1 MKSEERRNK
10 IISILMAENAPVSG
24 GELSTRL
31 GISRQSIVQDITVLK
46 AAGHEILSTN
56 RGYLIK
62 SNPNIERV
70 FKVRHTSEQ
79 TQDELRHIVELGGMV
94 VDVFVWHRVYG
105 RIAAPLNIRSIRD
118 IESFMEGIKS
128 GKSTELMHITAGY
141 HYHTIRAESEE
152 ALNRIG
158 AMLKE
163 CQYAVEEI

>member
-10 IISILMAENAPVSG
+10 IIGLLIAENAPVSG
-24 GELSTRL
+24 SDLAAKL
-31 GISRQSIVQDITVLK
+31 GISRQSIVQDIAVLK
-46 AAGHEILSTN
+46 ASGHEILSTN

-79 TQDELRHIVELGGMV
+79 TADELRRIVELGGMV

-105 RIAAPLNIRSIRD
+105 RIVAPLNIRSLRD
-118 IESFMEGIKS
+118 VEVFMDGIKS

-141 HYHTIRAESEE
+141 HYHTVRAETEE
-152 ALNRIG
+152 ILDSIG

-163 CQYAVEEI
+163 RQYTAEEI